1 VPADRVTK
9 IRIEGLRAIADAT
22 FELDGLTVL
31 IGDNGTGKSTVLEA
45 LELMRKAA
53 SPSSFTED
61 VLRVHGGLRD
71 LLTRGAK
78 RLRLT
83 VTVAA
88 NDLGTI
94 VYSFALGLQGTAD
107 AIISESAELYVPD
120 LPVRKLLS
128 RSRDQGS
135 VEGQVAGKVQQVVA
149 SPGLLAGASFAS
161 LNPTLVRLFAAL
173 KGIDYHVP
181 FETRPLWQ
189 QAQLDVRSGPRWP
202 SPYDRHERLGRY
214 GVNLASCVQQLKNG
228 PRTVWDRVVER
239 AQLGLGHDLRDL
251 VPEAAGRGNVDL
263 SLLFGRW
270 PESPLPVRALS
281 EGQISYLMMIVMI
294 ELGAGR
300 SLLAFDEPELHLH
313 PGLLSRV
320 TFMLE
325 QLAETCPVILATQS
339 DQLLDALAEPSKSV
353 VLCEQS
359 SAGITFRRPNEESL
373 RRWLERYQGLG
384 TVRSEGYEDHVF
396 DGGPVMGVK
405 EP

>member
-1 VPADRVTK
+1 VSADRVTK
-9 IRIEGLRAIADAT
+9 IRIEGLRAVADAT
-22 FELDGLTVL
+22 FDLEGLTVL

-45 LELMRKAA
+45 LELVRKAA
-53 SPSSFTED
+53 TPSNFTED

-83 VTVAA
+83 VTVVTK
-88 NDLGTI
+88 DVGTI
-94 VYSFALGLQGTAD
+94 VYSFALGLQGTSD

-120 LPVRKLLS
+120 LPVRKLIS
-128 RSRDQGS
+128 RSRDQGQ
-135 VEGQVAGKVQQVVA
+135 VEGQAAGKFQPVA
-149 SPGLLAGASFAS
+149 TSPELLLGASFAS
-161 LNPTLVRLFAAL
+161 INPALVRLFAAL
-173 KGIDYHVP
+173 RAIDYHVP

-189 QAQLDVRSGPRWP
+189 QAQLDVRTGPRWP
-202 SPYDRHERLGRY
+202 SAYDRHERLGRY
-214 GVNLASCVQQLKNG
+214 GVNLASCVQQLRNG
-228 PRTVWDRVVER
+228 PRDAWDRVVER

-251 VPEAAGRGNVDL
+251 IPEAAGRGNVDL

-270 PESPLPVRALS
+270 PEKPLPVRALS

-320 TFMLE
+320 TYMFE

-359 SAGITFRRPNEESL
+359 AEGITFRRPNQDAL
-373 RRWLERYQGLG
+373 QRWLESYRGLG
-384 TVRSEGYEDHVF
+384 SVRSEGYEEHVF
-396 DGGPVMGVK
+396 DGGPFVGVK